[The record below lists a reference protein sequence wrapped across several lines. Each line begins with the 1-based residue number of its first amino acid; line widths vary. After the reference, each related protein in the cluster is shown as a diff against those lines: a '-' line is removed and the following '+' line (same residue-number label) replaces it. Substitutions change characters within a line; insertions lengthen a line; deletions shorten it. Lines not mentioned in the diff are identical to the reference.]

1 MDSINPDDR
10 DVPLFSIIY
19 QTISMIYWILT
30 GTGAR
35 RVNNLSFTLISR
47 NYLDS
52 VQEQLEWNYT
62 NSNFLLTFFFLY
74 TIYSILNFTTKR
86 KTNRN
91 RQKIRFFPG
100 FRKKRRRRRKE
111 CRERHAKRVD
121 PTWSNKLTKDQ
132 DAKKREEQDFNTATR
147 ERHGNNFPATT
158 SNNFHTCLSRTSAN
172 KFPSW
177 SPPLTTTATP
187 QRRYRDCPSGKWR
200 KERITVVLACP
211 LWLSVLSHG
220 ERKNLPS
227 RPATG
232 TKVRRAARRVERV
245 VGRFHAITSFRFSKP
260 ACWSRV
266 KEHVCGTAIK
276 Y

>member
-91 RQKIRFFPG
+91 RRKIRFFPG
-100 FRKKRRRRRKE
+100 LRKKRRRRKE
-111 CRERHAKRVD
+111 CRERHAKRVH

-132 DAKKREEQDFNTATR
+132 DAKKERSKILTR

-158 SNNFHTCLSRTSAN
+158 SNNFHTASLARPRISFRLDHLHWRQPRLHRDATEIVQAESGGKKGSRLSLLAPFDFLS
-172 KFPSW
+172 
-177 SPPLTTTATP
+177 
-187 QRRYRDCPSGKWR
+187 CPMA
-200 KERITVVLACP
+200 KERIFP
-211 LWLSVLSHG
+211 RG
-220 ERKNLPS
+220 RRRERK
-227 RPATG
+227 
-232 TKVRRAARRVERV
+232 
-245 VGRFHAITSFRFSKP
+245 
-260 ACWSRV
+260 
-266 KEHVCGTAIK
+266 
-276 Y
+276 

>member
-47 NYLDS
+47 NYLEP
-52 VQEQLEWNYT
+52 VQLEWNYT

-158 SNNFHTCLSRTSAN
+158 SNNFHTASLARPRISFRLDYLHWRQPRLHRDATEIVQAESGGKKGSRLSLLAPFDFLS
-172 KFPSW
+172 
-177 SPPLTTTATP
+177 
-187 QRRYRDCPSGKWR
+187 CPMA
-200 KERITVVLACP
+200 KERIFP
-211 LWLSVLSHG
+211 RG
-220 ERKNLPS
+220 RRRERK
-227 RPATG
+227 
-232 TKVRRAARRVERV
+232 
-245 VGRFHAITSFRFSKP
+245 
-260 ACWSRV
+260 
-266 KEHVCGTAIK
+266 
-276 Y
+276 